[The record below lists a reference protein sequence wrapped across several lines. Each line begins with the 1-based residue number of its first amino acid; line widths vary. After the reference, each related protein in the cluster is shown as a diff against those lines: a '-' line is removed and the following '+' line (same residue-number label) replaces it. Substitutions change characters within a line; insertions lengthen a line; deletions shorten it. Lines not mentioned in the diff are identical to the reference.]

1 MDFSTASQL
10 VGSLGFPI
18 VCCFYLFYSNE
29 KLRQTI
35 DKNTEAI
42 RNLGFLIHEH
52 NLTEDKNNGS

>member
-52 NLTEDKNNGS
+52 NLTEDNSNGS

>member
-10 VGSLGFPI
+10 VGSLGFPV

-35 DKNTEAI
+35 DKNTDAI
-42 RNLGFLIHEH
+42 TNLKFLIHEH
-52 NLTEDKNNGS
+52 NLKEDHTNGS